1 LFDEITARESPV
13 LAIQTLSSI
22 TSITIAQEPLL
33 SFTCIRFYR
42 MNISS
47 ASLNPFIKAYSGLF
61 GNDG

>member
-1 LFDEITARESPV
+1 LDERTALESPV

-33 SFTCIRFYR
+33 SLTCIKFYL

-47 ASLNPFIKAYSGLF
+47 ASLNPWIKAYSGLL
-61 GNDG
+61 GNDD